1 MYIGTQVSIRPSH
14 VGLRPPQSQTPP
26 LPSNIHH
33 SHYPRLPSS
42 KAMDEEHLWYDA
54 ENYFPYHFAF
64 LLGLVKLGMK
74 FTVVARLGVS
84 MPAGS

>member
-1 MYIGTQVSIRPSH
+1 
-14 VGLRPPQSQTPP
+14 
-26 LPSNIHH
+26 
-33 SHYPRLPSS
+33 
-42 KAMDEEHLWYDA
+42 MDEEHLWYDA